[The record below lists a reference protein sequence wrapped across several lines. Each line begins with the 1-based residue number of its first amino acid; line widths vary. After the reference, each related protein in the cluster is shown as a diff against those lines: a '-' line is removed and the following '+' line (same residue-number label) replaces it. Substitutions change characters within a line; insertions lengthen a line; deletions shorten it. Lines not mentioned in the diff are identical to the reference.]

1 MVKTSDELYLSA
13 LKDVQR
19 ELQLVRSSGDHLMW
33 LGLLGGFVILGSV
46 GVIAYAALGHS
57 AFMAL
62 NPAWYIAGF
71 LVGLGPATASVI
83 AGFLARQSIRT
94 ARANTLILRASQ
106 LLLMPAETAGGRIA
120 RLGEIVR
127 GETGKIDELIEG
139 SHASLEELKTQ
150 LSHERE
156 LISQSVD
163 QNRKNISEIV
173 GKLADERQA
182 LAELTA
188 AVEAQAAEMSDAIP
202 RQARLMAEAARI
214 AQQEVAQTDD
224 LLNERLHALD
234 DGARKLGDAMTLLT
248 EMTERGEAS
257 ARRLADTVTKVE
269 TRLSASAKTVDAA
282 VRASELAAS
291 AASETGDSLNAAVAS
306 ALDGTREAS
315 TFIRTQS
322 REAVAEAMAAMA
334 ELKQA
339 GEQAQSALLAAG
351 AAARSQAEETERRVD
366 EMSDSM
372 FEAASRATSAAEAGL
387 ERARLRIERAW
398 QQLSGFDD
406 TPSHTPAPVEDPRES
421 FTIPPAP
428 SPTPTVTSQPQLR
441 PRQGQDA
448 FDLDDDLTDDEAPT
462 HSFTPAPSEPTIQN
476 GSSAPALPT
485 GSTKS
490 SWSAQFE
497 DENDL
502 LVDDEDDDF
511 PTEAERDTGLSWKD
525 LLAGLDAPSEERDES
540 ARYVMSEIEQSDVK
554 LTDLLTSR
562 MVKKISSAGKR
573 GERTR
578 RKIVREYVGTDVQT
592 LIFRLQDDISFRN
605 SAERFLTVEEPDAL
619 RSLAESEK
627 SRSPASARLAAY
639 LLLDTAFSS
648 L

>member
-269 TRLSASAKTVDAA
+269 SRLSASAKTVDAA
-282 VRASELAAS
+282 VRASELAAT

-406 TPSHTPAPVEDPRES
+406 TPSRTPAPVEDPRES

-428 SPTPTVTSQPQLR
+428 SPTPTVTGQPQLR
-441 PRQGQDA
+441 PRQDA
-448 FDLDDDLTDDEAPT
+448 FELDDDPTDDEAPT
-462 HSFTPAPSEPTIQN
+462 HSFTPAPSQPTIQN
-476 GSSAPALPT
+476 GASAHATPA
-485 GSTKS
+485 SNKS

-502 LVDDEDDDF
+502 LLDDDEDDF

-554 LTDLLTSR
+554 LTDLLSSR